1 MTRVVEGSVVERVM
15 KTRVREVVWYGV
27 VRSER
32 CASVWV
38 LLLLTQ
44 QGGAVREARLRIQP
58 VCLEFVGIYCPVVK
72 CVDTATS

>member
-1 MTRVVEGSVVERVM
+1 MTRVVEGSVEERVM

-27 VRSER
+27 LRSER

-44 QGGAVREARLRIQP
+44 REVTVREAR
-58 VCLEFVGIYCPVVK
+58 
-72 CVDTATS
+72 